1 MAMGRQ
7 RSRTRR
13 PMEQTGRAT
22 ASGNSNHGKDSRGAQ
37 LLGDKGAGKGKTGSH
52 GAGGSRHLLPRATS
66 ATHPRG
72 VDGPATD
79 CGRRHWR
86 AGTRTRMF
94 RSGKLSKQLDWDLQ
108 SRFEH
113 VDEKVLAGPG
123 YLQAIFGI
131 LDGIAGEKDVSEKR
145 RVVRAAL
152 FEGQRKRD
160 ETLSQFAVRR
170 EQEFAGADRYLTIP
184 SELKAFILEETAA
197 LSRQGVQ
204 NLRTLTGGA
213 ADFDKMV
220 GALKTLDVEEE
231 PLTRGKGSFLTGAAQ
246 SEDGDEADGQDDEGS
261 EASLEDTER
270 VEAFLAEVS
279 GVEEGV
285 ALEML
290 AAFEKETGNQP
301 PRRRTWKQNKDRKLA
316 AKKDRR
322 VFSRPRVSMSD
333 LKERTRCANCGERG
347 HWQAEC
353 KRPYRSKEERARA
366 ENRGDD
372 KGKRAVSFVYLGFPE
387 NGSSENTF
395 VGWLSGGEGPG
406 DHDPGDPIHRKDHG
420 QLEDSAEEVAPDL
433 KRPGETHKDIRDD
446 FFEYRAC
453 GQGGGSWWRGLVL
466 AMALNVFFAVAPGH
480 AILDIG
486 AGQDLIG
493 EPAFKKLCGRLRDQ
507 GLRCLR
513 LAEAPPAAH
522 GVGGQA
528 SPLYQ
533 ALVPCMLAGIPGVI
547 KVTVIREDIP
557 HLLSVGLLEATGAVI
572 DMQRNAIDYKEL
584 GTSEAMI
591 RMRSGHRVVD
601 IASWKTGDSFPVPP
615 HLSSEF
621 GLTEGAFNQG
631 VKLTGSAV
639 EACMVQGGPETPTR
653 ACDQFLS
660 SFVCAVVWSCRAG
673 EPEREPT
680 RACDH
685 LLSCTAFCSRWE

>member
-1 MAMGRQ
+1 MVDGTPERPDSTTIGAALQVDLGLRGRRCRPQPGLWMEQLEMAMGRQ

-22 ASGNSNHGKDSRGAQ
+22 ANGSSNRGKDSRGAQ
-37 LLGDKGAGKGKTGSH
+37 LLGDKEAGKGETGSH
-52 GAGGSRHLLPRATS
+52 RAGGSQLPLPRATS

-72 VDGPATD
+72 VDGPVTG
-79 CGRRHWR
+79 CGKRPWC
-86 AGTRTRMF
+86 AGTRTRTF
-94 RSGKLSKQLDWDLQ
+94 RSGGG
-108 SRFEH
+108 SRSLASSWIGIFRVALNFEH

-152 FEGQRKRD
+152 FEGQRKKD
-160 ETLSQFAVRR
+160 ETLSQVAVRR

-220 GALKTLDVEEE
+220 RALKTLDVEEE
-231 PLTRGKGSFLTGAAQ
+231 PLTRDKGSFLTGAAQ
-246 SEDGDEADGQDDEGS
+246 SDDGDEADGQDDEGS

-290 AAFEKETGNQP
+290 AAFEKEAGNQP

-353 KRPYRSKEERARA
+353 KRPYRS
-366 ENRGDD
+366 
-372 KGKRAVSFVYLGFPE
+372 
-387 NGSSENTF
+387 
-395 VGWLSGGEGPG
+395 
-406 DHDPGDPIHRKDHG
+406 
-420 QLEDSAEEVAPDL
+420 
-433 KRPGETHKDIRDD
+433 
-446 FFEYRAC
+446 
-453 GQGGGSWWRGLVL
+453 
-466 AMALNVFFAVAPGH
+466 
-480 AILDIG
+480 
-486 AGQDLIG
+486 
-493 EPAFKKLCGRLRDQ
+493 
-507 GLRCLR
+507 
-513 LAEAPPAAH
+513 
-522 GVGGQA
+522 
-528 SPLYQ
+528 
-533 ALVPCMLAGIPGVI
+533 
-547 KVTVIREDIP
+547 
-557 HLLSVGLLEATGAVI
+557 
-572 DMQRNAIDYKEL
+572 
-584 GTSEAMI
+584 
-591 RMRSGHRVVD
+591 
-601 IASWKTGDSFPVPP
+601 
-615 HLSSEF
+615 
-621 GLTEGAFNQG
+621 
-631 VKLTGSAV
+631 
-639 EACMVQGGPETPTR
+639 
-653 ACDQFLS
+653 
-660 SFVCAVVWSCRAG
+660 
-673 EPEREPT
+673 
-680 RACDH
+680 
-685 LLSCTAFCSRWE
+685 